1 MPPSTS
7 SEPGNVNS
15 PVLVTG
21 ASGFAGSHLLEHLA
35 ASHDVVGWARSTP
48 PPEVASLARWQR
60 IDLLDRDAVNAA
72 IRELEPAS
80 IFHCAGFPQVAESW
94 GDTTAPLAV
103 NVLGT
108 HRLIDAV
115 RLAATPCRLLVT
127 GSAHVYAP
135 STKPITETHPV
146 GPASPYALS
155 KLAQEQLVLR
165 AAAEDGIDVVVT
177 RSFNHTGARQKPS
190 FVAPSIARQIAL
202 IERGQ
207 LEPVIRVGNLD
218 AERDL
223 LDVRDAARAY
233 VALMEAGVSKTVY
246 NVASGVS
253 RPVRAILDALLSRAR
268 VPIRVETDP
277 AKMRANDIPVLVG
290 DARRLRAATGWE
302 PRISFDQ
309 MIDDLL
315 AYWRREAKGAEGGNG

>member
-1 MPPSTS
+1 
-7 SEPGNVNS
+7 VNG

-21 ASGFAGSHLLEHLA
+21 ASGFAGSHLVEHLA
-35 ASHDVVGWARSTP
+35 GSHDVVGWARSTP
-48 PPEVASLARWQR
+48 PADVASLARWQR
-60 IDLLDRDAVNAA
+60 VDLLDQDAVNAA
-72 IRELEPAS
+72 IRELAPRS
-80 IFHCAGFPQVAESW
+80 IFHCAGLPHVAESW
-94 GDTTAPLAV
+94 RDTAAPLAV

-115 RLAATPCRLLVT
+115 RLAAVRCRILLS

-135 STKPITETHPV
+135 SMRPITETDPL

-177 RSFNHTGARQKPS
+177 RSFNHTGPRQKPS

-202 IERGQ
+202 IERGR
-207 LEPVIRVGNLD
+207 LEAVIRVGNLD

-223 LDVRDAARAY
+223 LDVRDAVRAY
-233 VALMEAGVSKTVY
+233 VRLMESGASQAVY
-246 NVASGVS
+246 NVASGVG

-277 AKMRANDIPVLVG
+277 QKMRTNDIPVLVG
-290 DARRLRAATGWE
+290 DARRLREATGWQ

-309 MIDDLL
+309 MIEDLL
-315 AYWRREAKGAEGGNG
+315 AYWRRQDN